1 MPQMLDELG
10 ALHEAIVGKQAY
22 DAEHLW
28 REKAERWVS
37 DMVDQLAGGFDRDVW
52 VALISGGAAL
62 QSS

>member
-10 ALHEAIVGKQAY
+10 ALHEAIVGKQAD

-37 DMVDQLAGGFDRDVW
+37 DMVD
-52 VALISGGAAL
+52 
-62 QSS
+62 